1 MPTQIQGIEFEV
13 VGNASTAAESLDKL
27 AASLSKVKKVT
38 SGGLGL
44 SGLGKDMKALSNA
57 MKGFNA
63 GKLESFGKAMSGMAS
78 AVRTLAKGSEGMRLA
93 QLVLEDIAK
102 IDFTNLQKAGEAAKN
117 IAAVTRLIAGIS
129 EGGKQAAKSSP
140 KMALFSAALGK
151 VRNGAL
157 KAGKSLLSM
166 PFKNVADRVK
176 SLNGR
181 MTTLLSSLKRIAF
194 YRFIRTMIKE
204 IGQAIK
210 EGVQNL
216 YNWSRVADGTF
227 AASMDRIATSMTY
240 FKNSIG
246 AAVAPIINAL
256 APAIDFIVDKI
267 VALINLIN
275 QLFALLSGAT
285 FWTRA
290 KKKAVEYGD
299 AVGGAG
305 AAAKEALKYLA
316 PFDELNVL
324 PDDRDSGGGGGGGAD
339 YSDMFERVDAFNEN
353 IQDFVD
359 KLKEAFNN
367 ADWKTLGSL
376 LGNKINE
383 LVDYVPFAEL
393 GKKVG
398 FYINAWFSTK
408 YWTLETINFRKI
420 GRKIAEFLNNMLG
433 EIDFDILGR
442 TITQPFTML
451 GDFIIGALYNID
463 WHLVGSSL
471 HDFIIGA
478 FSQIS
483 EWLDEIDWGE
493 FGEKLMTA
501 IINFIDGL
509 DPIEVIGKLAEFL
522 AKVVN
527 AVGEML
533 SSMIATLWNDV
544 VEKHPWLETL
554 GLGKVNANQTQIID
568 DLGQTWVYDKKT
580 GKLEL
585 DVTASATGIKNN
597 LPRGQRGAL
606 QDVTANV
613 TNTTEYGLK
622 KSIDNV
628 TANLTNTTV
637 SASFPRT
644 ITGLVAQLKSWKKAN
659 GFNSTVSNMVSQ
671 FASWAKANGFSS
683 TVNNMISGFSSWA
696 KASGYSSTITNMVS
710 SFSSYLKANGYPT
723 TVTGMIS
730 SFTSWAKA
738 SGYSSTIGSMIS
750 SFSSWAKANG
760 FNNTIT
766 GFTAALTSYLKQFD
780 DPTIRAVASIMSAL
794 DWTNGG
800 TVLDAI
806 ARITSA
812 NPALAKDPLLKAM
825 ADIVGATGYEGMRLK
840 VAAVADYGADYT
852 TLENNRA
859 NIESTWGAYEYANG
873 GVITANGFW
882 SSIPQ
887 FASGGA
893 LHGSLFLAG
902 EAGAELVGHVGGR
915 TEVLN
920 RSQLASTMYAS
931 VNNAMRGMSQESEVS
946 EDAMY
951 RAFRRALDE
960 TDFGGDVELDGE
972 VIYHSMVRRN
982 NQNTRMTGVNAFA

>member
-1 MPTQIQGIEFEV
+1 MAEIEGIEFEV
-13 VGNASTAAESLDKL
+13 KGSAGKASAAMETLTAALVKFKQM
-27 AASLSKVKKVT
+27 ASGFALGNVT
-38 SGGLGL
+38 
-44 SGLGKDMKALSNA
+44 KALR
-57 MKGFNA
+57 
-63 GKLESFGKAMSGMAS
+63 KLGEG
-78 AVRTLAKGSEGMRLA
+78 AK
-93 QLVLEDIAK
+93 
-102 IDFTNLQKAGEAAKN
+102 
-117 IAAVTRLIAGIS
+117 
-129 EGGKQAAKSSP
+129 
-140 KMALFSAALGK
+140 
-151 VRNGAL
+151 

-166 PFKNVADRVK
+166 PFKRVADSAK
-176 SLNGR
+176 SLNGKLG
-181 MTTLLSSLKRIAF
+181 TLLSSLKRIAF
-194 YRFIRTMIKE
+194 YRIIRTMIKE
-204 IGQAIK
+204 IGQAFK
-210 EGVQNL
+210 EGTDNL
-216 YNWSRVADGTF
+216 YAWSKAIGGTF
-227 AASMDRIATSMTY
+227 ADSMDTITTSMNY

-246 AAVAPIINAL
+246 AAVAPIVNAL

-275 QLFALLSGAT
+275 QLFALLTGAK

-290 KKKAVEYGD
+290 KKNASEYGN

-305 AAAKEALKYLA
+305 AAAKEALRYLA

-324 PDDRDSGGGGGGGAD
+324 PDDRDGGGGGGGAD
-339 YSDMFERVDAFNEN
+339 AYSDMFEQVDTFSEN
-353 IQDFVD
+353 IKDFAD
-359 KLKEAFNN
+359 KLREAFNN

-376 LGNKINE
+376 LGNKVNE
-383 LVDYVPFAEL
+383 LVDYIPFAEL

-398 FYINAWFSTK
+398 FGINGWFSTK

-420 GRKIAEFLNNMLG
+420 GRKIAEFLNNMLD
-433 EIDFDILGR
+433 EIDFNTIGR

-451 GDFIIGALYNID
+451 GDFIIGALYNVD
-463 WHLVGSSL
+463 WHLVGKSIR
-471 HDFIIGA
+471 DFVVGT
-478 FSQIS
+478 FSQLS
-483 EWLDEIDWGE
+483 DWLDTINWAE
-493 FGEKLMTA
+493 FGDRLMTA

-509 DPIEVIGKLAEFL
+509 DPIEVSGKLIGFF
-522 AKVVN
+522 AKVLY
-527 AVGEML
+527 AVEEVLQGMV
-533 SSMIATLWNDV
+533 ANLWNRV
-544 VEKHPWLETL
+544 VDKNPWLEKV
-554 GLGKVNANQTQIID
+554 GLGKVDAYTSRIMD
-568 DLGQTWVYDKKT
+568 DLGNAYEYNTKT
-580 GKLEL
+580 GQLE
-585 DVTASATGIKNN
+585 VVANVTGIKNS
-597 LPRGQRGAL
+597 LPRGQRGSL
-606 QDVTANV
+606 QNVTANV

-644 ITGLVAQLKSWKKAN
+644 ITGLVAQLKSWEKAN

-710 SFSSYLKANGYPT
+710 SFSNYLKANGYPT

-766 GFTAALTSYLKQFD
+766 GFTAALSSYLKQFD
-780 DPTIRAVASIMSAL
+780 DPTIRAVASIMEAF

-800 TVLDAI
+800 TILDAI

-812 NPALAKDPLLKAM
+812 NPALANDPVISAIASILIAQDKLDYYPYVDVIGNIIM
-825 ADIVGATGYEGMRLK
+825 AEEVGQSSYSVNEANERARRDNDKL
-840 VAAVADYGADYT
+840 AAHYSA
-852 TLENNRA
+852 L
-859 NIESTWGAYEYANG
+859 G
-873 GVITANGFW
+873 GIFSNGFW

-887 FASGGA
+887 FANGGA

-931 VNNAMRGMSQESEVS
+931 VRNAMSGVHINASVPSVEARSD
-946 EDAMY
+946 EDTEELMY

-960 TDFGGDVELDGE
+960 TDFGGSMEVDGE
-972 VIYHSMVRRN
+972 ALFHSMVRRN

>member
-13 VGNASTAAESLDKL
+13 VGNASNAAESLDKL
-27 AASLSKVKKVT
+27 AASLSKIKRVT

-129 EGGKQAAKSSP
+129 EGGKQAAMSSP

-151 VRNGAL
+151 VGNGAL

-194 YRFIRTMIKE
+194 YRFIRSIIKE
-204 IGQAIK
+204 VGQAIK

-227 AASMDRIATSMTY
+227 AASMDRISTSMNY

-290 KKKAVEYGD
+290 KKKATEYGD

-305 AAAKEALKYLA
+305 AAAKEALRYLA

-324 PDDRDSGGGGGGGAD
+324 PDDRDGGGGGGGGAD

-353 IQDFVD
+353 IKDFVD

-376 LGNKINE
+376 LGNKVNE
-383 LVDYVPFAEL
+383 LVDRVPFADL
-393 GKKVG
+393 GKKIG

-408 YWTLETINFRKI
+408 YWTLETINFRKL

-433 EIDFDILGR
+433 EIDFDIVGR

-483 EWLDEIDWGE
+483 EWLDEIDWTE

-501 IINFIDGL
+501 IINFIEGL

-585 DVTASATGIKNN
+585 DVTASATSIKNN
-597 LPRGQRGAL
+597 LPKGQKGAL
-606 QDVTANV
+606 QNVTANV
-613 TNTTEYGLK
+613 DTMTDYGLDK
-622 KSIDNV
+622 TIDN
-628 TANLTNTTV
+628 
-637 SASFPRT
+637 T
-644 ITGLVAQLKSWKKAN
+644 IARLIRWEKAN
-659 GFNSTVSNMVSQ
+659 SFDSTVSDMVSE
-671 FASWAKANGFSS
+671 FAQWAKSNGYSS
-683 TVNNMISGFSSWA
+683 VVNDMVSGFSSWV
-696 KASGYSSTITNMVS
+696 KSSGYSSTITGMVS
-710 SFSSYLKANGYPT
+710 SFTSYLKANGYPT
-723 TVTGMIS
+723 TVTDMIV
-730 SFTSWAKA
+730 SFVKWAKQ
-738 SGYSSTIGSMIS
+738 SGFSSTVTDMLAN
-750 SFSSWAKANG
+750 FKSWSKANG
-760 FNNTIT
+760 FDNTIT
-766 GFTAALTSYLKQFD
+766 GFKAALSSYLQQFD
-780 DPTIRAVASIMSAL
+780 DPAIKAIAAIWDMV
-794 DWTNGG
+794 DWTDGN
-800 TVLDAI
+800 TVLSTIAAIREAYPELANDPVLDAI
-806 ARITSA
+806 ADFVEYWNIPEQIIT
-812 NPALAKDPLLKAM
+812 PGVIDYD
-825 ADIVGATGYEGMRLK
+825 ADYYGSY
-840 VAAVADYGADYT
+840 VAAQN
-852 TLENNRA
+852 ERA
-859 NIESTWGAYEYANG
+859 KRDNDKLAVHYSALG
-873 GVITANGFW
+873 GVFSHGFW

-902 EAGAELVGHVGGR
+902 ESGAELVGHVGGR

-920 RSQLASTMYAS
+920 RSQLAATMYAS
-931 VNNAMRGMSQESEVS
+931 VNNAMRGMTQESDVS

-972 VIYHSMVRRN
+972 VMYRSMVRRN